1 MTTEDFIKNVAHDLF
16 SSRVTLTPIAEAKAI
31 PCNIIPKPAQVIFN
45 PPATIVYWEDG
56 DKTVVRCDNDVF
68 SEEFGY
74 AMACMRKAYGS
85 RANFKAQFKNAFRP
99 QQKPKKQKK
108 AKEVDQQEPA
118 AALPSPA
125 HNVIG
130 LDKMIKQLAG
140 DDSMGV
146 RVGYRVKENE

>member
-31 PCNIIPKPAQVIFN
+31 PCNTIPKPAQVIFN

>member
-45 PPATIVYWEDG
+45 PPATIV
-56 DKTVVRCDNDVF
+56 F

-85 RANFKAQFKNAFRP
+85 RGEFKAQFKNAFRP
-99 QQKPKKQKK
+99 YLKPNKKGKDK
-108 AKEVDQQEPA
+108 NKDASHT
-118 AALPSPA
+118 ALPPKSKI
-125 HNVIG
+125 IG
-130 LDKMIKQLAG
+130 LDQMIKQLAG

-146 RVGYRVKENE
+146 CVGYRVKEDE

>member
-16 SSRVTLTPIAEAKAI
+16 SGGVTLTPIAEAKAI

>member
-16 SSRVTLTPIAEAKAI
+16 SSRVTLTPIAKAKAI

-99 QQKPKKQKK
+99 QQKNPKKNKDKDQKK
-108 AKEVDQQEPA
+108 TSD
-118 AALPSPA
+118 ALPSA
-125 HNVIG
+125 NHTVIG
-130 LDKMIKQLAG
+130 LDQMIKQLAG

-146 RVGYRVKENE
+146 CVGYRVKEDE

>member
-68 SEEFGY
+68 SEEFVY

-85 RANFKAQFKNAFRP
+85 RGEFKAQFKNAFRP
-99 QQKPKKQKK
+99 YLKPNKKGKDK
-108 AKEVDQQEPA
+108 NKDASHT
-118 AALPSPA
+118 ALPPKSKI
-125 HNVIG
+125 IG
-130 LDKMIKQLAG
+130 LDQMIKQLAG

-146 RVGYRVKENE
+146 CVGYRVKEDE